1 MEISQLIVDSLYTNS
16 DIVKIFKVSNTGGMR
31 RSRRTNSLVLISK
44 LSNAIESNPYEDK
57 WVEGIFHY
65 TGMGLKG
72 NQELKGNQNFTLAE
86 SNKNGIDVYLFESS
100 KPNEYNYRGK
110 AQLYGEIYEVSEV
123 GSNGQIRRVYK
134 FPLKLID

>member
-1 MEISQLIVDSLYTNS
+1 
-16 DIVKIFKVSNTGGMR
+16 MR

-44 LSNAIESNPYEDK
+44 LSNAIEVTHMKINGLKGFFIS
-57 WVEGIFHY
+57 
-65 TGMGLKG
+65 MGLKG